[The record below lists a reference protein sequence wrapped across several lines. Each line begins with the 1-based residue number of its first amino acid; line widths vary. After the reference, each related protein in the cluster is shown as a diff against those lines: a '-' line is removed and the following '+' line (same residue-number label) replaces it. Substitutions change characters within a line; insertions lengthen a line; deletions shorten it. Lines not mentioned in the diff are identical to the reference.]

1 MVFQCLKNS
10 LFNLIPKNS
19 ISGLGPL
26 FEFEE
31 GSVQG
36 LGKMNEY
43 PIPWVVFYPADS
55 VIESAT
61 KQGLGG
67 D

>member
-1 MVFQCLKNS
+1 MVVQRLKNS
-10 LFNLIPKNS
+10 LFNLIPKHS
-19 ISGLGPL
+19 ISRLDPL

-31 GSVQG
+31 WTVQG
-36 LGKMNEY
+36 LGKMNGY

-55 VIESAT
+55 IIESAI
-61 KQGLGG
+61 KQDLGG